1 MYVLLCIAL
10 ALYALYKYGTR
21 NFDYWSSRGVPHD
34 PPVPFLGTDAPRYL
48 QRRSVTQM
56 AADVYFKYPE
66 ERFVGYYRG
75 NVPEL
80 VVRDPEL
87 VKRIIVTDF
96 AHFYPRGL
104 SPDHGVVEPLLRNLF
119 FADGDLWRLLR
130 QRITPAFS
138 GARLRAAFP
147 LIAARAARLQGA
159 LHARLHALGRGRV
172 LDARDVMARYTIDFI
187 GSVGFGLDPD
197 SLNDEESEF
206 RKLGSKIFDNSPSRA
221 LTAVLKSV
229 LPDVF
234 KRMKYLG
241 QELEDDVLGLV
252 RRILERRGHAP
263 CGRNDFIDML
273 LELQA
278 RGDVTVRSLE
288 REGEQVRLRLD
299 DTLLA
304 AQAFIF
310 FAAGFETSSSATSF
324 TLHQLAH
331 HPDVQRRVVA
341 DVERALAAH
350 GRELS
355 YDAVRD
361 MTYLGWALQEG
372 MRMFPSSGYLMRRC
386 ARRYTLPGTKVTLER
401 GVRVTVPLQAL
412 HNDPRYF
419 DNPDE
424 FRPER
429 FSPEEV
435 AKRHKFVYLPF
446 GEGPR
451 ACVGEYFI
459 IEHTFIMFVSTIGI
473 LVELRSKVHWRRESQ
488 TWMSRK
494 T

>member
-1 MYVLLCIAL
+1 MFALVFTVIAI
-10 ALYALYKYGTR
+10 YALYKYSTR
-21 NFDYWSSRGVPHD
+21 NFDYWSRKGVPHD
-34 PPVPFLGTDAPRYL
+34 PPVPFLGTDAPRYML
-48 QRRSVTQM
+48 QRSITDM
-56 AADVYFKYPE
+56 AADVYFNYPK

-87 VKRIIVTDF
+87 IKRILVTDF
-96 AHFYPRGL
+96 AYFHRRGL
-104 SPDHGVVEPLLRNLF
+104 SPEHGVVEPLLRNLF

-130 QRITPAFS
+130 QRVSPAFS
-138 GARLRAAFP
+138 GARLRASAP
-147 LIAARAARLQGA
+147 LVCARAARLQNA
-159 LHARLHALGRGRV
+159 LQTRLQTHDGV

-206 RKLGSKIFDNSPSRA
+206 RKLGAKIFHNSVWRA
-221 LTAVLKSV
+221 ITAVLKSV
-229 LPDVF
+229 FPDVF
-234 KRMKYLG
+234 KHMKYLG

-252 RRILERRGHAP
+252 RRIVERRGRKP

-273 LELQA
+273 LELQS
-278 RGDVTVRSLE
+278 RGDVTVQSLE
-288 REGEQVRLRLD
+288 REGEEVRLQLD

-331 HPDVQRRVVA
+331 HPDVQDRVFK
-341 DVERALAAH
+341 DVERILAKYDNV
-350 GRELS
+350 LC
-355 YDAVRD
+355 YDAVKD
-361 MTYLGWALQEG
+361 MTYLHWAFQEG

-386 ARRYTLPGTKVTLER
+386 ARRYTLPDSDVTLDP
-401 GVRVTVPLQAL
+401 GVRITIPLQAL
-412 HNDPRYF
+412 HNDPQYF

-435 AKRHKFVYLPF
+435 DKRPKYVYMPF
-446 GEGPR
+446 GEGNR

-459 IEHTFIMFVSTIGI
+459 I
-473 LVELRSKVHWRRESQ
+473 
-488 TWMSRK
+488 
-494 T
+494 